1 MQAES
6 STIVI
11 PQEIAY
17 RICDEIRAEN
27 RRKPYKIVSSLW
39 CWGCTTFTGGDPQKR
54 CGATVSC
61 PQVVKR
67 YGQRI
72 Q

>member
-1 MQAES
+1 MQAQNS
-6 STIVI
+6 AAVL
-11 PQEIAY
+11 PKEIAY

-27 RRKPYKIVSSLW
+27 RRKPYTIVSPLW
-39 CWGCTTFTGGDPQKR
+39 CWGCMTFTGGDPQKR

-61 PQVVKR
+61 PQVIKR
-67 YGQRI
+67 NARRI